1 VLNCE
6 FTTEEELVLKS
17 LAAGLKERE
26 IEDVLLDPEDAPV
39 EVYVKSAL
47 TKLGLRTKRE
57 LLHYIRAHYSEQ
69 PAV

>member
-1 VLNCE
+1 MLNCE

-39 EVYVKSAL
+39 EVYLKSAL
-47 TKLGLRTKRE
+47 RKLGLGTKRE
-57 LLHYIRAHYSEQ
+57 LLHYIHTHYCEQ
-69 PAV
+69 VPD